1 VSQSAAEKHINAIFD
16 KLDLPPSSGLSRRV
30 VAVVTYVSS

>member
-30 VAVVTYVSS
+30 VAVVTYLSS